1 MTLSNT
7 DGQIKAAPRSE
18 SGMSQADCANAVDKM
33 VAAIAKLPIP
43 PTAKYVG
50 TIMVTMRLIDSKA
63 IAEFTGIPLR
73 SVQRAMMQV
82 SASGV
87 IGATSGAPV
96 ASSAPPVASERV
108 SRVHARAQIELP
120 SEVDSTTGEVLS
132 PPTPSVAEAR
142 VGEDHAGHGV
152 FVNCETIRHKAFS
165 ISLPGI
171 RMGVLASGLSNE
183 DVKTKCVA
191 HALQWAAE
199 IENGK
204 RASDVVPA
212 KIQNFLSASIMGEV
226 NRAAVA
232 DVRMS
237 KAAAQPAAPK
247 TSLRQVL
254 NAAKAARE
262 AGVAA

>member
-87 IGATSGAPV
+87 IGATGGAPV
-96 ASSAPPVASERV
+96 ASSTPPVAPEQV
-108 SRVHARAQIELP
+108 SRVHARAQIESP
-120 SEVDSTTGEVLS
+120 SGIDSSQEVASKAREAVPGLGDLGEVYADWLAGWLKGDHGIKDHE
-132 PPTPSVAEAR
+132 TARAILAGSVDAYAPDKVKAGMLELKARIAGGEKFRDLGRMFSSYVKNAKLARAE
-142 VGEDHAGHGV
+142 
-152 FVNCETIRHKAFS
+152 T
-165 ISLPGI
+165 
-171 RMGVLASGLSNE
+171 
-183 DVKTKCVA
+183 
-191 HALQWAAE
+191 
-199 IENGK
+199 
-204 RASDVVPA
+204 
-212 KIQNFLSASIMGEV
+212 
-226 NRAAVA
+226 
-232 DVRMS
+232 
-237 KAAAQPAAPK
+237 APK
-247 TSLRQVL
+247 KTLRQVL
-254 NAAKAARE
+254 DEAKAARE